1 MPVWMDIL
9 ASNHGAMP
17 LHEVPAVNNKVVR
30 VFAVR
35 PEIADILA
43 RFLILGGGESSRVGL
58 IDLTRSPANDSVV
71 GLHPLLLGF
80 AETAP
85 THPDLAYII

>member
-43 RFLILGGGESSRVGL
+43 RFFDTGRRGV
-58 IDLTRSPANDSVV
+58 
-71 GLHPLLLGF
+71 
-80 AETAP
+80 
-85 THPDLAYII
+85 